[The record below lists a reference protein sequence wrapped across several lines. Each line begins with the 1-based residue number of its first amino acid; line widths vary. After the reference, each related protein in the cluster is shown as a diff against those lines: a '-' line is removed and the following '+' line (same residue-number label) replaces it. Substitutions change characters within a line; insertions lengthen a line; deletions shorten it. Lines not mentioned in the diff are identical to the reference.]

1 MKKNLHFVLALTLGL
16 ATTVSAQDWS
26 VDSRTRVNSTEDA
39 MSTEQRVRTAV
50 DFGGEAVSAHV
61 ELNSAAILGAAANQ
75 DFSLSVREAYAT
87 TNVMDFASITA
98 GRMALNFGSGRIL
111 GDNDFVQGNGNTW
124 DGFLVGINAI
134 DALDIH
140 VGYASTNNV
149 AQTIPVQNM
158 MYADTLTNGYGGNDV
173 YIIDETLSFPAYDAT
188 TMYLNAAGEFNGAN
202 INFLYVNTNREVK
215 SIENTSMGLDVA
227 YSTMGAD
234 LTMGYYT
241 NDENGTEMDLITL
254 GASYGVND
262 ALTVH
267 AGYDMYGENG
277 FYLET
282 GSFGEKYGSGME
294 YNTFN
299 YEGTD
304 LSLGGSYTMGD
315 FMVGATM
322 HNIESEDATV
332 DYSVTDL
339 SLGYTLSDNSSVKLN
354 YATSDRKTDD
364 EYTKTWISLHVGF

>member
-26 VDSRTRVNSTEDA
+26 VDSRTRVNSTDDE

-61 ELNSAAILGAAANQ
+61 ELNSSATLGSLADLSEVANGGDPMNE
-75 DFSLSVREAYAT
+75 DFSLTVREAYAT
-87 TNVMDFASITA
+87 TNVMDYASLTA

-134 DALDIH
+134 ESADIH
-140 VGYASTNNV
+140 VGYASTNMTNV
-149 AQTIPVQNM
+149 
-158 MYADTLTNGYGGNDV
+158 
-173 YIIDETLSFPAYDAT
+173 YDAT
-188 TMYLNAAGEFNGAN
+188 TMYINAAGEFSGLGVNV
-202 INFLYVNTNREVK
+202 LYVNTTEDVK
-215 SIENTSMGLDVA
+215 ASEKTSMGLDAA
-227 YSTMGAD
+227 YSTNGVD

-241 NDENGTEMDLITL
+241 NDDNGTEMDLMTL

-262 ALTVH
+262 ALTIH

-277 FYLET
+277 FHLGT
-282 GSFGEKYGSGME
+282 GSFGKNYGSGMD
-294 YNTFN
+294 YSSFT

-304 LSLGGSYTMGD
+304 LSFGGSYVMGD

-322 HNIESEDATV
+322 HQIASEDDV
-332 DYSVTDL
+332 IDYAVTDL
-339 SLGYTLSDNSSVKLN
+339 SLGYTLSDNSSIKVN
-354 YATSDRKTDD
+354 YATSDMNADA
-364 EYTKTWISLHVGF
+364 EYTQTWISLHVGF

>member
-26 VDSRTRVNSTEDA
+26 VDSRTRVNSTDDA

-61 ELNSAAILGAAANQ
+61 ELNSAATLGAVANQ

-87 TNVMDFASITA
+87 TNVMDFASLTA

-134 DALDIH
+134 DAADIH
-140 VGYASTNNV
+140 VGYASTNMDGV
-149 AQTIPVQNM
+149 
-158 MYADTLTNGYGGNDV
+158 
-173 YIIDETLSFPAYDAT
+173 YDAT
-188 TMYLNAAGEFNGAN
+188 TMYVNASGEFSGAN
-202 INFLYVNTNREVK
+202 VNLLYVNTSEDVTEV
-215 SIENTSMGLDVA
+215 ENTSMGLDVA

-241 NDENGTEMDLITL
+241 NENNGVEMDLITL
-254 GASYGVND
+254 GASYGVSD

-277 FYLET
+277 FYLGT
-282 GSFGEKYGSGME
+282 GSFGDMYGSGME
-294 YNTFN
+294 YSTFN
-299 YEGTD
+299 FEGTD
-304 LSLGGSYTMGD
+304 MSIGGSYAMGD
-315 FMVGATM
+315 FMLGATM
-322 HNIESEDATV
+322 HTIQSEDEAI
-332 DYSVTDL
+332 DYTVTDL

-354 YATSDRKTDD
+354 YASSDRDANA

>member
-61 ELNSAAILGAAANQ
+61 ELNSAATLGAVADQ

-87 TNVMDFASITA
+87 TNVMDFASLTA

-111 GDNDFVQGNGNTW
+111 GDNNWVQDNGNTW
-124 DGFLVGINAI
+124 DGFLVGINSI
-134 DALDIH
+134 DAADIH
-140 VGYASTNNV
+140 VGYATTNM
-149 AQTIPVQNM
+149 T
-158 MYADTLTNGYGGNDV
+158 D
-173 YIIDETLSFPAYDAT
+173 AYEAT
-188 TMYLNAAGEFNGAN
+188 TMYINAAGEFSGLDVNL
-202 INFLYVNTNREVK
+202 LYVNSTEDI
-215 SIENTSMGLDVA
+215 SGSENTSMGLDAA
-227 YSTMGAD
+227 YSTNGVD

-241 NDENGTEMDLITL
+241 NDNGADEMDLITL
-254 GASYGVND
+254 GASYGVNE
-262 ALTVH
+262 ALTIH

-277 FYLET
+277 FYLES
-282 GSFGEKYGSGME
+282 GSFGTMYGSGMD
-294 YNTFN
+294 YSSFT

-304 LSLGGSYTMGD
+304 LSFGGSYVMGD
-315 FMVGATM
+315 FTVGATM
-322 HNIESEDATV
+322 HQIASEDEAAGI

-339 SLGYTLSDNSSVKLN
+339 SLGYTLSENSSVKLN
-354 YATSDRKTDD
+354 YASSDMDS
-364 EYTKTWISLHVGF
+364 ENEFTKTWISLHVGF

>member
-1 MKKNLHFVLALTLGL
+1 MKKNLRFVLALTLGL

-61 ELNSAAILGAAANQ
+61 ELNSAATLGAVANK

-87 TNVMDFASITA
+87 TNVMDFASLTA

-134 DALDIH
+134 DAADIH
-140 VGYASTNNV
+140 VGYASTN
-149 AQTIPVQNM
+149 M
-158 MYADTLTNGYGGNDV
+158 EG
-173 YIIDETLSFPAYDAT
+173 AYDAT
-188 TMYLNAAGEFNGAN
+188 TMYVNAAGEFNGAN
-202 INFLYVNTNREVK
+202 VNLLYVDSKEDL
-215 SIENTSMGLDVA
+215 SGSENTSLGLDVA

-234 LTMGYYT
+234 LTLGYYT
-241 NDENGTEMDLITL
+241 NDNNGTEMDLITL

-262 ALTVH
+262 ALSIH

-277 FYLET
+277 FYLGT
-282 GSFGEKYGSGME
+282 GSFGDMYGSGME
-294 YNTFN
+294 YSTFN
-299 YEGTD
+299 FEGTD
-304 LSLGGSYTMGD
+304 MSFGGSYTMGD

-322 HNIESEDATV
+322 HTITSEDETV
-332 DYSVTDL
+332 DYAVTDL
-339 SLGYTLSDNSSVKLN
+339 SLGYTLSDNSSVKVN
-354 YATSDRKTDD
+354 YATSDRDANA